1 MTVPATPAIDPAATG
16 ARVVVAD
23 AAATLADVTVPSG
36 GGWRVNAAGTAWK
49 YADPAGPSGI
59 VKVIVKTVPRT
70 PGLVKFTVLG
80 KRGAF
85 ATSAAALPLHATF
98 TLAADGQCGE
108 ARFAAPSA
116 CGFNRRGTVVTC
128 R

>member
-1 MTVPATPAIDPAATG
+1 
-16 ARVVVAD
+16 
-23 AAATLADVTVPSG
+23 
-36 GGWRVNAAGTAWK
+36 
-49 YADPAGPSGI
+49 
-59 VKVIVKTVPRT
+59 
-70 PGLVKFTVLG
+70 VKFTVLG